1 MSHLKLIPLLL
12 LLAACEGPTGPQG
25 EPGPIGP
32 TGNDGSPAEVT
43 VVSFTLSAAQF
54 SNSGSIESYT
64 RTTPEITQSIANT
77 GLVLAFV
84 KTSPT
89 STATPLPLVLP
100 TSSGTVNL
108 TYTFAAGQVTV
119 QIIRSGGSAV
129 ASVFDGAEIRL
140 AIVANPAAKMLDEI
154 TAIVG

>member
-1 MSHLKLIPLLL
+1 MSHIKVIPLLL
-12 LLAACEGPTGPQG
+12 LLTACEGPTGPQG
-25 EPGPIGP
+25 EPGP